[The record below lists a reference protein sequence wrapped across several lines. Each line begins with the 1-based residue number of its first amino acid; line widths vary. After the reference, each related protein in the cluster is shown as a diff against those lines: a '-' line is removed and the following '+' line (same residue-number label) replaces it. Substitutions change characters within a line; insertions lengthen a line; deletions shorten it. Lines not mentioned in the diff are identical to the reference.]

1 MSSSY
6 VNITNMVRKD
16 ITQKLQKEKA
26 ILDHIWQWKETPE
39 NSGKPLTVKNYD
51 DCMLASGKAG
61 EALELRLAGAK
72 GQLLRG
78 NNLGKQGCSHPFWLY
93 FKR

>member
-6 VNITNMVRKD
+6 VNINNMVRKD
-16 ITQKLQKEKA
+16 ITQKIQKEKA

-51 DCMLASGKAG
+51 DCMLASARLVRLLSFAWQVPKARPMPLQLASAKPWKVE
-61 EALELRLAGAK
+61 EAPER
-72 GQLLRG
+72 Q
-78 NNLGKQGCSHPFWLY
+78 
-93 FKR
+93 